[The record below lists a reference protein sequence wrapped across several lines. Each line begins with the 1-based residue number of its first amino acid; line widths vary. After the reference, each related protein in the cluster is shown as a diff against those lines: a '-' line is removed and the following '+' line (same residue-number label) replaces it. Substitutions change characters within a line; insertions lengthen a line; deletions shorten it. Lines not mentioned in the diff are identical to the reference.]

1 MTAVFLSIIA
11 KLKHVMNTVS
21 LNTIS
26 MAVAASGALATVAA
40 VAAESMPVAFAA
52 ASVALAALIFSDKK
66 GGEA

>member
-1 MTAVFLSIIA
+1 
-11 KLKHVMNTVS
+11 
-21 LNTIS
+21 

-40 VAAESMPVAFAA
+40 VAAESMPAAFAA